1 MFYRCQVAKNT
12 ILSEMRVYFNIRP
25 FWTRFG
31 TLPHFNLLMMWY
43 LNPTDKH
50 RGSYMKAIF
59 LLILMVPLLMNGQ
72 SLRIRVMDDQN
83 TPLPYSSVIWNKD
96 LGLVTDSSGY
106 VKVPDISLV
115 DSLVIQSLGYE
126 QKVFYRSEIP
136 AIGNLIVKLKPRI
149 IELSEVIVWK
159 AFDYAEFGVTVKK
172 EGFIFFKHNTCTNF
186 QIAVKIS
193 GYKNPAKLDN
203 VSVLISGSSES
214 DLPFRI
220 RIYEMKQDGL
230 PGEDLINE
238 NIIVTNYKKGQ
249 WNTIDLSEYSFGN
262 LPASGFFVSM
272 ELLCDDLSKKNGLC
286 IAGTDEINSRLT
298 YFKNGTS
305 EWKDFSSNN
314 NKRSR
319 PTNYLIKAELGFPG
333 K

>member
-1 MFYRCQVAKNT
+1 
-12 ILSEMRVYFNIRP
+12 
-25 FWTRFG
+25 
-31 TLPHFNLLMMWY
+31 
-43 LNPTDKH
+43 
-50 RGSYMKAIF
+50 
-59 LLILMVPLLMNGQ
+59 MVPLLLNGQ
-72 SLRIRVMDDQN
+72 RLRIRVVDDHL
-83 TPLPYSSVIWNKD
+83 PLPYSSVIWNKD

-106 VKVPDISLV
+106 VSVPDISLI

-136 AIGNLIVKLKPRI
+136 TTGDFLVRLKPKI
-149 IELSEVIVWK
+149 IELSDVVVWK

-193 GYKNPAKLDN
+193 GYKSPAKLDN
-203 VSVLISGSSES
+203 VSVFISGSSEV

-220 RIYEMKQDGL
+220 RIYEMKKDGL
-230 PGEDLINE
+230 PGDDLVKE
-238 NIIVTNYKKGQ
+238 NVIVANYKKGK
-249 WNTIDLSEYSFGN
+249 WNTIDLSAYTFGK
-262 LPASGFFVSM
+262 LPDSAFFVSM
-272 ELLCDDLSKKNGLC
+272 ELLCDDLNKKNGLC
-286 IAGTDEINSRLT
+286 IAGTDELNSRLT

-319 PTNYLIKAELGFPG
+319 PTNYLIKAKLGFPG

>member
-1 MFYRCQVAKNT
+1 
-12 ILSEMRVYFNIRP
+12 
-25 FWTRFG
+25 
-31 TLPHFNLLMMWY
+31 
-43 LNPTDKH
+43 
-50 RGSYMKAIF
+50 MKAVF
-59 LLILMVPLLMNGQ
+59 LLILLDSQLVNGQ
-72 SLRIRVMDDQN
+72 RLTISVVDDHN

-96 LGLVTDSSGY
+96 LGLVTDSSGN
-106 VKVPDISLV
+106 VVVPDVSLI

-126 QKVFYRSEIP
+126 QKIFYRSEIP
-136 AIGNLIVKLKPRI
+136 TTGDLVVKLKPRI
-149 IELSEVIVWK
+149 IELSEVVVWK
-159 AFDYAEFGVTVKK
+159 ASDYAEFGVTVKK

-193 GYKNPAKLDN
+193 GYKSPAKLDN
-203 VSVLISGSSES
+203 VSVFISGSSEV

-220 RIYEMKQDGL
+220 RIYKMKQDGM
-230 PGEDLINE
+230 PGEDLLNE
-238 NIIVTNYKKGQ
+238 NIIVTNYKKGK
-249 WNTIDLSEYSFGN
+249 WNTIDLSSYSFGK
-262 LPASGFFVSM
+262 LPDSGFFVSM
-272 ELLCDDLSKKNGLC
+272 ELLCDDLNKKNGLC

-319 PTNYLIKAELGFPG
+319 PTNYLIKAKLGFPG